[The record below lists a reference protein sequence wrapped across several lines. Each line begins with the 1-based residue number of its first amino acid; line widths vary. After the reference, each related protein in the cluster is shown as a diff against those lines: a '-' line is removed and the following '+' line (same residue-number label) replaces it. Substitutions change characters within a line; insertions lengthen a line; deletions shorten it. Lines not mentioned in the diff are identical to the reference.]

1 MWCVEHEY
9 KHIDS
14 DIYCY
19 WVSRKLRALNL
30 SDFFTKRYVVF
41 VSALLLKLVS
51 IFLHALWQN
60 ALQMYFDCN
69 LQAMNPRSQEPCVHV
84 FPHQRDSDLMTSST
98 RPRPLLQTQSVWL
111 RHTETQQ
118 NRESWICRPAL
129 IITSRTAGGRAT
141 QSRWQ
146 KIVIHTVTL
155 CQTLLLSRDNW

>member
-9 KHIDS
+9 KHINS

-19 WVSRKLRALNL
+19 WVSCKRRASVIVWLC
-30 SDFFTKRYVVF
+30 FTKRYVVF

-60 ALQMYFDCN
+60 ALQMSFDCN

-84 FPHQRDSDLMTSST
+84 FPHQKESDLMTSSS
-98 RPRPLLQTQSVWL
+98 RPGPLLQTQSVWL
-111 RHTETQQ
+111 QHTETQQ

-129 IITSRTAGGRAT
+129 IITSGWESNTIQMAKDSYLTCA
-141 QSRWQ
+141 
-146 KIVIHTVTL
+146 HTDTVPDSAL
-155 CQTLLLSRDNW
+155 VQR